1 VTALRPALRSF
12 SVPNYRRYFAGQ
24 LVSLSGTWMQV
35 VAEMWLVLQLTHSGV
50 AVGIAA
56 ALQFAP
62 MLIGGAWGGL
72 IADRLPKRRLLIA
85 TQTAMAV
92 PALALLAL
100 TATGAIELWMLYLL
114 IFARGAVNAVDNPAR
129 QAFLVELV
137 GPDRL
142 VNAVSLGSALIN
154 GARTIGPALAGVV
167 IATAGVAPCF
177 AINALSFVAMI
188 AALRGMDA
196 RALRSVPPAA
206 REPGQVRSG
215 LRYVRATPELWIPL
229 VLMALVGTFT
239 FNFQVLLPLLA
250 TFSLGGGAGTYAA
263 LTTAMGL
270 GAIAGAIANG
280 ARSRVR
286 PGLLAGAA
294 AAFGAL
300 TALLAAVPGTALATL
315 ALVPVGAASV
325 VFAASVNS
333 FLQLAVAPHMRG
345 RVMALYSVVFLGST
359 PIGGPLMGWVAGA
372 AGPRAALALGGLAAV
387 GAGLW
392 ARAAFSRSGIVA
404 SGPAPCGAERRYAVT
419 KPSETTPTNSSSGPE
434 SLNSEPAIEAA
445 RPPASAARQTASSRI
460 AA

>member
-1 VTALRPALRSF
+1 
-12 SVPNYRRYFAGQ
+12 
-24 LVSLSGTWMQV
+24 MQT

-50 AVGIAA
+50 AVGVAA

-85 TQTAMAV
+85 TQTAMAL

-100 TATGAIELWMLYLL
+100 TATGAIELWMLLAL
-114 IFARGAVNAVDNPAR
+114 IFVRGAVNAVDNPAR

-142 VNAVSLGSALIN
+142 VNAVSLGSALVN
-154 GARTIGPALAGVV
+154 GARTIGPAIAGIV
-167 IATAGVAPCF
+167 IAIAGVAPCF
-177 AINALSFVAMI
+177 ALNALSFLAMI
-188 AALRGMDA
+188 VALRGMDPA
-196 RALRSVPPAA
+196 ALRPAPPAA
-206 REPGQVRSG
+206 RRRGQVRNA
-215 LRYVRATPELWIPL
+215 LRYVRATPELRIPL
-229 VLMALVGTFT
+229 ALMAVVGTFT
-239 FNFQVLLPLLA
+239 FNFQTLLPLLA
-250 TFSLGGGAGTYAA
+250 TFGYGGGAGTYAT

-280 ARSRVR
+280 ARSRIR
-286 PGLLAGAA
+286 PALLAGAS

-300 TALLAAVPGTALATL
+300 VVAAALAPSTALGAL

-359 PIGGPLMGWVAGA
+359 PIGGPLMGLLAGI
-372 AGPRAALALGGLAAV
+372 AGPRVALALGGLVAIGAAV
-387 GAGLW
+387 W
-392 ARAAFSRSGIVA
+392 ARAAFARVGLRESATCRLSPSPTGGRAPARS
-404 SGPAPCGAERRYAVT
+404 
-419 KPSETTPTNSSSGPE
+419 
-434 SLNSEPAIEAA
+434 
-445 RPPASAARQTASSRI
+445 
-460 AA
+460 

>member
-1 VTALRPALRSF
+1 VSALRPALRSF
-12 SVPNYRRYFAGQ
+12 AVPNYRRYFAGQ
-24 LVSLSGTWMQV
+24 LVSLSGTWMQT
-35 VAEMWLVLQLTHSGV
+35 VAETWLVLQLTHSGV
-50 AVGIAA
+50 AVGAAA
-56 ALQFAP
+56 ALQFTP
-62 MLIGGAWGGL
+62 MLLGGAWGGL
-72 IADRLPKRRLLIA
+72 IADRFAKRRLLIV
-85 TQTAMAV
+85 TQTLMAL

-100 TATGAIELWMLYLL
+100 TASGAIELWMLYLL

-167 IATAGVAPCF
+167 IATAGVEPCF
-177 AINALSFVAMI
+177 GLNALSFAAMI
-188 AALRGMDA
+188 LALRGMDTS
-196 RALRSVPPAA
+196 ALRSAPPAV

-215 LRYVRATPELWIPL
+215 LRYVRATPTLWIPL
-229 VLMALVGTFT
+229 ALMAIVGTFT

-250 TFSLGGGAGTYAA
+250 SFSFGGGAGTYAA

-280 ARSRVR
+280 ARTHVR
-286 PGLLAGAA
+286 PALLGGAA
-294 AAFGAL
+294 AAFGTLVVAV
-300 TALLAAVPGTALATL
+300 AAMPTTALAVL

-359 PIGGPLMGWVAGA
+359 PIGGPLMGWIAGTA
-372 AGPRAALALGGLAAV
+372 SPRAALALGGAVALGAAV
-387 GAGLW
+387 W
-392 ARAAFSRSGIVA
+392 VRAAF
-404 SGPAPCGAERRYAVT
+404 
-419 KPSETTPTNSSSGPE
+419 
-434 SLNSEPAIEAA
+434 A
-445 RPPASAARQTASSRI
+445 RAGI
-460 AA
+460 AAGAPAYTAPEHTAVA

>member
-1 VTALRPALRSF
+1 
-12 SVPNYRRYFAGQ
+12 
-24 LVSLSGTWMQV
+24 MQT
-35 VAEMWLVLQLTHSGV
+35 VAEMWLVLQLTASGV
-50 AVGIAA
+50 AVGVAA

-72 IADRLPKRRLLIA
+72 IADRLPRRRLLIA
-85 TQTAMAV
+85 TQTAMAL
-92 PALALLAL
+92 PAIALLAL
-100 TATGAIELWMLYLL
+100 TVGGAIELWMLYLL

-154 GARTIGPALAGVV
+154 GARTIGPALAGVL
-167 IATAGVAPCF
+167 IATAGVEACF
-177 AINALSFVAMI
+177 ALNALSFAAMI
-188 AALRGMDA
+188 VALHGMDGA
-196 RALRSVPPAA
+196 SLRSVPPAA
-206 REPGQVRSG
+206 RRRGQVRSG

-229 VLMALVGTFT
+229 ALMAIVGTFT
-239 FNFQVLLPLLA
+239 FNFQTLLPLLA
-250 TFSLGGGAGTYAA
+250 TFGFGGGAGAYAT

-280 ARSRVR
+280 TRSRIR

-300 TALLAAVPGTALATL
+300 VIGAAAAPSVALAAL

-325 VFAASVNS
+325 IFAASVNS

-359 PIGGPLMGWVAGA
+359 PVGGPLMGWIAGVAS
-372 AGPRAALALGGLAAV
+372 PRAALALGGLVALAAAV
-387 GAGLW
+387 W
-392 ARAAFSRSGIVA
+392 ARATFARAGIA
-404 SGPAPCGAERRYAVT
+404 DG
-419 KPSETTPTNSSSGPE
+419 
-434 SLNSEPAIEAA
+434 
-445 RPPASAARQTASSRI
+445 PASAP